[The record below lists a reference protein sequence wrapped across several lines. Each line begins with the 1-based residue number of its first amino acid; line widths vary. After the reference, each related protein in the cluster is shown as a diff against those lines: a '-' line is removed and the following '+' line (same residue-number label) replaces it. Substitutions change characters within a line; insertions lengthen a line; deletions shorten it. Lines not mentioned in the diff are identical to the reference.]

1 MRLHV
6 ERTDGL
12 HLVAEKV
19 DTVGELV
26 GERENVEDTAS
37 EGVLPR
43 LIYIIDLL
51 EAILV
56 QHVGDKHIIQLLA
69 HVDLQGIFLQYF
81 PRHDSFRQGVRIRD
95 DHERGVRVLQ
105 PAEYLGAQDLVRRI
119 DMPVLDGPP
128 VSGREEVYLIAGG
141 KLHQVVIEIAGFLLV
156 VQYTHIASPSFRK
169 KRGDRHRRTRAIQSL

>member
-19 DTVGELV
+19 DTVGKLV
-26 GERENVEDTAS
+26 GERENVEDTAT

-43 LIYIIDLL
+43 LIYIVDLL

-69 HVDLQGIFLQYF
+69 HADL
-81 PRHDSFRQGVRIRD
+81 
-95 DHERGVRVLQ
+95 
-105 PAEYLGAQDLVRRI
+105 
-119 DMPVLDGPP
+119 
-128 VSGREEVYLIAGG
+128 
-141 KLHQVVIEIAGFLLV
+141 
-156 VQYTHIASPSFRK
+156 
-169 KRGDRHRRTRAIQSL
+169 